1 MVMQEWPAERRNA
14 CISFNQ
20 LVYAWRFLC
29 WNEKAIR
36 TLEDCEPYTNH
47 LCYWRF
53 GECFMVAVKI
63 NTGLGVCLQKSTTII
78 SGGVVSDKGPTLH
91 CQRIWRTGPSF
102 QLLCCNGKLNV
113 WDRTWRG
120 MNSRSDSL
128 VKVNCSKW
136 PIAVINVFLKKKPKQ
151 QQQQRRTLLRLGF
164 TVLQGIKSEVVR
176 LLLGGKG
183 SRSKKR
189 ST

>member
-20 LVYAWRFLC
+20 LVYAWCFLC

-47 LCYWRF
+47 LCYWHFR
-53 GECFMVAVKI
+53 EYFMVAVKI
-63 NTGLGVCLQKSTTII
+63 NTGLGLRLQKSTIII
-78 SGGVVSDKGPTLH
+78 SRGVVSDKGTLH
-91 CQRIWRTGPSF
+91 CQITQRTLPSSRPLWR
-102 QLLCCNGKLNV
+102 NGKLMF
-113 WDRTWRG
+113 WDRAWLR

-136 PIAVINVFLKKKPKQ
+136 PIAVINVKK
-151 QQQQRRTLLRLGF
+151 
-164 TVLQGIKSEVVR
+164 EAAVVAAN
-176 LLLGGKG
+176 
-183 SRSKKR
+183 